1 MGGASTLT
9 SVLNTSFYHLKFSLQ
24 KRKLFRL
31 VLRRSLKKVC
41 RTWLVGTLSKGP
53 SSASEC
59 LSFPRREMTSGRGVH
74 ADFCS
79 SERGSMKGGWS
90 IFILVPSAS
99 PIPQDGKALTHQPR
113 SGAGRL
119 RAQPTGQ
126 SILRLLPVAG
136 HMCSEGRPLRAFFWP
151 FMGCS
156 SQRNTFGC
164 TVGLALGDVCA
175 KMLQHQVSYKIEH
188 FLFMTFPDLVV
199 RLLLSSF
206 LFSMLLFN
214 YEWAKITAWGLGV
227 ELRLRAWGYIMDGAE
242 EIPSTHQWLYASRC
256 KPYRTIFFG
265 GGDEVQVGEFCQSV
279 LDYVPFGI

>member
-31 VLRRSLKKVC
+31 VLRRSLKKVQNVAC
-41 RTWLVGTLSKGP
+41 RHVIQRTLVRLRVFVFPQKGDDVREGGSRWLLQLREGLHEGRVEHFYPGAFRLSCSTGWQGT
-53 SSASEC
+53 
-59 LSFPRREMTSGRGVH
+59 
-74 ADFCS
+74 
-79 SERGSMKGGWS
+79 
-90 IFILVPSAS
+90 
-99 PIPQDGKALTHQPR
+99 QHQPR

-151 FMGCS
+151 FVGCS

-214 YEWAKITAWGLGV
+214 YEWAKIAAWGLGV